1 MAFFHIPLPEHN
13 EAASY
18 ENAKLIGTR
27 REKSCSPVINTVLF
41 AAMFNCCDV
50 MGTFVGH
57 DHVNDYAVCWKGIML
72 CYGRFTGSKNT
83 YYDIPGGNGAR
94 VIELTEGERG
104 FKSWIRL
111 HDGKVINGIAYP
123 EDFKKKE

>member
-1 MAFFHIPLPEHN
+1 ML
-13 EAASY
+13 
-18 ENAKLIGTR
+18 
-27 REKSCSPVINTVLF
+27 
-41 AAMFNCCDV
+41 NCGDV